1 MLIIFSDGL
10 ARHHEFSSMATALS
24 PGPRLHRDKP
34 AASQPVRHAWMGMVF
49 LGSAMRGE
57 QKLHAKFTACQSED
71 LDGTDE
77 KPAAGLTMLPPSLL
91 VPLGCLRVKCTLKPS
106 PTPSLP
112 QGTSTTIPPS
122 PASHQEG
129 DNSLLLVA
137 FTGS

>member
-1 MLIIFSDGL
+1 MLIIFSDSL
-10 ARHHEFSSMATALS
+10 APLHEFNS

-57 QKLHAKFTACQSED
+57 QKLHAKFTACRSKD
-71 LDGTDE
+71 LDGTGE

-91 VPLGCLRVKCTLKPS
+91 VPLGYLRVKHTLQPS

-112 QGTSTTIPPS
+112 QGTSTTVPPS
-122 PASHQEG
+122 PASHLEG
-129 DNSLLLVA
+129 DNSLPLMA